1 MGAVIPCLFRS
12 MCSPSA
18 NALMASDCSS
28 PFPLSHPGLTPLLML
43 FSFFAQ
49 ILNFLKNFCTFTVFC
64 FMSTVFA
71 FLYVCAYHIPPWY
84 PKRREEG
91 IRLPGARVR
100 DACEFPD
107 VLAGNQIQ
115 FSFLFFLFFF
125 FTLTIN

>member
-1 MGAVIPCLFRS
+1 MSLSVSVQSIS
-12 MCSPSA
+12 KCSHG
-18 NALMASDCSS
+18 MDCSS
-28 PFPLSHPGLTPLLML
+28 PFPPSHPGLTPLLML

-49 ILNFLKNFCTFTVFC
+49 ILNFLKNFCAFTIFY

-71 FLYVCAYHIPPWY
+71 FIYVCAYCIPPWY

-100 DACEFPD
+100 DGCEFPEW
-107 VLAGNQIQ
+107 LLGTKYSL
-115 FSFLFFLFFF
+115 FSLLFF